1 MYKIEF
7 SVSLSMLH
15 RGMSPDKNLNE
26 LITTLEKGIEQLKHE
41 LESESPADPVKL
53 TSPMGD
59 YVHQDRINEL
69 KSVSSTNFDL
79 SKLIQFCD
87 ELNASRISGNVY
99 TIIMLCRA
107 IIDHIPPIF
116 SVTTFNEVAN
126 NYAGTRS
133 FKKSMEHLNVSSR
146 NIADQHLHTQVRNS
160 ESLPTLTQVDF
171 SNDMDVLLSEI
182 VRILNE

>member
-1 MYKIEF
+1 MSKRNTLEKLEALRRTPELDSGFPSTRACLSWAAKVEPLLSFNRMYKIEF

-126 NYAGTRS
+126 NYLITP
-133 FKKSMEHLNVSSR
+133 E
-146 NIADQHLHTQVRNS
+146 TQLS
-160 ESLPTLTQVDF
+160 QEPTLA
-171 SNDMDVLLSEI
+171 
-182 VRILNE
+182 